1 MIRVTSYSGATANRA
16 AAAAAPASRAAPHGP
31 SRTEPGSSAPS
42 ARRVCPALLIPE
54 AHGARNGCV
63 WLRDDSAPAFKEFR
77 CFEGQA
83 ELLMGTFRSAKP
95 CCVKACSQVLAGP
108 VWLLG
113 AGLTR
118 TPAEQL
124 KSK

>member
-54 AHGARNGCV
+54 AHGAQNGCV

-77 CFEGQA
+77 CFEEQA

-95 CCVKACSQVLAGP
+95 CWCWQARSGCWVPGSRELRQSSSSP
-108 VWLLG
+108 SEES
-113 AGLTR
+113 R
-118 TPAEQL
+118 
-124 KSK
+124 